1 LSEIIKRSS
10 LLKYFPKRTVDD
22 LYLYISYHQWGS
34 RQTRRYG
41 IGIDRLIPRQM
52 EAFREQMASQ
62 GEKQYPEMKREIT
75 AFVLMTVEGKHEYR
89 VIDRLF
95 ATQEVQEVHSV
106 HGNIDLLVKIVLSR
120 DLLAS
125 DAELI
130 SQFVHENIRQLPGV
144 KSTQTLIPGFS
155 KIKGERE

>member
-1 LSEIIKRSS
+1 MIIKRGN
-10 LLKYFPKRTVDD
+10 LLKYFPKRTLDD
-22 LYLYISYHQWGS
+22 LYLYISYHQWES
-34 RQTRRYG
+34 RQPRYG
-41 IGIDRLIPRQM
+41 IGIDRLIPRDM
-52 EAFREQMASQ
+52 EAFREKMANKN
-62 GEKQYPEMKREIT
+62 ETEYPEMKREIT
-75 AFVLMTVEGKHEYR
+75 AFVLMTVEGKHEHR

-95 ATQEVQEVHSV
+95 ATDEVQEVHSV
-106 HGNIDLLVKIVLSR
+106 HGNIDLLVKIVLTR

-155 KIKGERE
+155 KIKTRP